1 MRTLSAA
8 LLLALVACDP
18 QPIDAEV
25 GIVQFDLRRCKPAPG
40 TTGSPNTIAEA
51 IALANGL
58 PQPATAACFLE
69 ALDRPLQIEAT
80 KSLASAQPAAG
91 ARSPRLFLFTGDD
104 LVITA
109 AIDGEGRN
117 LIEFGEKLSPRRS
130 VKGEI
135 EFPLQGALT
144 DDAPFTRIRNPEH
157 DNITTCFVCH
167 DSERDEADFPNA
179 RSSLVLRPRTKS
191 IVPIESLQAE
201 LDACDWDEETE
212 RCAML
217 QSVVAWGPL
226 EHRAFDKALPVF

>member
-18 QPIDAEV
+18 QPIQAEA
-25 GIVQFDLRRCKPAPG
+25 GLARFDLRRCKPAPG

-58 PQPATAACFLE
+58 PQPTTAACFLE
-69 ALDRPLQIEAT
+69 ALDRPLRVEAT

-117 LIEFGEKLSPRRS
+117 LIEFGENLSPRRS

-135 EFPLQGALT
+135 EFPLKAALA
-144 DDAPFTRIRNPEH
+144 DDAPYTRIRNPEH
-157 DNITTCFVCH
+157 GNITTC
-167 DSERDEADFPNA
+167 
-179 RSSLVLRPRTKS
+179 LV
-191 IVPIESLQAE
+191 
-201 LDACDWDEETE
+201 
-212 RCAML
+212 
-217 QSVVAWGPL
+217 
-226 EHRAFDKALPVF
+226 